1 MSVAR
6 GHEKSENR
14 RLTMNLS
21 PGTRLGPHEIIAP
34 LGAGGMGEVYRARD
48 TRLGR
53 EVAIKVLPQHLSASP
68 EVRARFE
75 REARTV
81 SGLNHPHICT
91 LFDVGREGS
100 TDYLV
105 MELIEGETLGERL
118 AKGALPTPDVLRIGT
133 EIADALDKAHRAGI
147 VHRDLKPGNIMLT
160 KSGAKLMDFGLAR
173 ATGLVNPSSSG
184 ASIATLTQSPTVA
197 QPLTAEGSI
206 VGTFQYMS
214 PEQLEGKEADERS
227 DLWALGCVIYEMA
240 TGKRAF
246 EGKSQASLITSIM
259 GSEPAPISQVA
270 PMAPPGLDR
279 VVRACL
285 AKDPA
290 DRLQSAHDLKLQLV
304 WIAEGGSQAS
314 FPTPAATRRRSRER
328 LAWGVAVVLALLGGA
343 VARQATMKPDD
354 HDLVMRTTIGAPR
367 GARLEITGD
376 DAGPPALSPDGTM
389 LVFSALGGGAG
400 KRLWL
405 RRLDEL
411 AARPLPGTDDASYPF
426 WSPDSRSIGF
436 FSPSKL
442 KRLDLEQGSVITVS
456 DSVDAARGGA
466 WSRDGVIIFAPKFFT
481 GLFEIPAS
489 GGPHRAVTVLDSLSE
504 TTHRFPQFM
513 PDGRHFI
520 YLSANH
526 RDPEGNTS
534 GIYYASLDGG
544 ERRRLITS
552 KSNAVYARGFL
563 LFVRDSTLMAQEFD
577 AASGTTKGD
586 PRATREVVQLDRS
599 TWNATIT
606 ATESGMLVYG
616 LGGRAGN
623 NRIALFDR
631 SGVRLSNL
639 TSFGNILNIDLAPD
653 DRRVMFEWQ
662 QGPLADIWIIDATTG
677 TKSRITTNLDDE
689 TSPLWL
695 PDGKRVA
702 FAGRRAGRYRIF
714 FKRADGSGEET
725 QFLEN
730 PTDDVW
736 PVAASSDGLWLAFG
750 KGVASGTAHGSLCIT
765 PLREGGTPRVLI
777 PTSDGFQGARFSPD
791 GKWLAFAATVSGRV
805 EVYVSPLPSSG
816 EGLSARWQVSGNGG
830 DRPRWRGDGRELYYV
845 RLDGTIMAVS
855 VNGAGTEF
863 RVDGEK
869 PLFQVFQR
877 IMMETIDVTGNG
889 ERFVI
894 NTLGGDEGE
903 PLAVVTNWLGTLPP
917 Q

>member
-1 MSVAR
+1 
-6 GHEKSENR
+6 
-14 RLTMNLS
+14 MNLA
-21 PGTRLGPHEIIAP
+21 PGTRLGPHEILAP

-53 EVAIKVLPQHLSASP
+53 EVAIKVLPKHLSASP

-75 REARTV
+75 REAKTV

-91 LFDVGREGS
+91 LFDVGREGD

-105 MELIEGETLGERL
+105 MELIEGETLASRL
-118 AKGALPTPDVLRIGT
+118 AKGPLPAAEVLRVGT
-133 EIADALDKAHRAGI
+133 EIADALDRAHRAGI
-147 VHRDLKPGNIMLT
+147 VHRDLKPGNVMIT
-160 KSGAKLMDFGLAR
+160 RGGAKLMDFGLAR
-173 ATGLVNPSSSG
+173 ATGLADSQGSG

-227 DLWALGCVIYEMA
+227 DLWALGCVLYEMA

-246 EGKSQASLITSIM
+246 DGKSQASLITSIM
-259 GSEPAPISQVA
+259 GSEPAPISQVT
-270 PMAPPGLDR
+270 PVAPPALDR
-279 VVRACL
+279 VVGACL

-290 DRLQSAHDLKLQLV
+290 DRLQSAHDVKLQLS
-304 WIAEGGSQAS
+304 WIAEGGSLAGLS
-314 FPTPAATRRRSRER
+314 RAAAKGRRVREW
-328 LAWGVAVVLALLGGA
+328 LGWAVAVVLLLLG
-343 VARQATMKPDD
+343 VARQATMKPSG
-354 HDLVMRTTIGAPR
+354 HDLVTRTTIGAPP

-389 LVFSALGGGAG
+389 LVFSAVGGGAG

-436 FSPSKL
+436 FNPAKL
-442 KRLDLEQGSVITVS
+442 KRLDLEQGSVITLS

-466 WSRDGVIIFAPKFFT
+466 WSRDGVIVFAPKFGT
-481 GLFEIPAS
+481 GLFEVPAA
-489 GGPHRAVTVLDSLSE
+489 GGPRRPVTVLDSVSE

-552 KSNAVYARGFL
+552 KSNAVYAQGFL

-606 ATESGMLVYG
+606 ATDSGTLVYG

-653 DRRVMFEWQ
+653 DRRVLYEWQ
-662 QGPLADIWIIDATTG
+662 QVPLADLWILDVTTG
-677 TKSRITTNLDDE
+677 TKSRITTNPDDE
-689 TSPLWL
+689 TSPIWL

-725 QFLEN
+725 QFLED
-730 PTDDVW
+730 PSDDLW
-736 PVAASSDGLWLAFG
+736 PVATSWDGTWLAFG
-750 KGVASGTAHGSLCIT
+750 KGVASGTAHGALCIT
-765 PLREGGTPRVLI
+765 PLAEAGTPRVLV
-777 PTSDGFQGARFSPD
+777 PASDGFQGAQFSPD
-791 GKWLAFAATVSGRV
+791 GKWLAFAATVSGRS
-805 EVYVSPLPSSG
+805 EVYVSPLPAGG
-816 EGLSARWQVSGNGG
+816 EGLSARWQISGNGG
-830 DRPRWRGDGRELYYV
+830 DRPRWRRDGRELYYV

-855 VNGAGTEF
+855 VNGTGTDF
-863 RVDGEK
+863 RVEAEK

-877 IMMETIDVTGNG
+877 IILQTFDVTGDG
-889 ERFVI
+889 GRFLI

-903 PLAVVTNWLGTLPP
+903 PLAVVTHWLETLPP